1 MSKELIDEAALLGDC
16 IEGIK
21 YYGKGS
27 IDNYR
32 AEVLAKTN
40 LLFIAEEMYEAQDV
54 AMQDIASKEIKRKKT

>member
-54 AMQDIASKEIKRKKT
+54 AIQDIASKEIKRKKK